1 MTAGPVG
8 RTVWRNVAGT
18 LACAC
23 CLVAAYAVARHKDG
37 RREQRVMTRD
47 EVLKRQSVA
56 TSTKK

>member
-23 CLVAAYAVARHKDG
+23 CLVAAYAVARHFAASPVAQQG
-37 RREQRVMTRD
+37 R
-47 EVLKRQSVA
+47 VA
-56 TSTKK
+56 VYPAPSRH